1 MRLDFDLDLVR
12 TSSAHGAIFLNVDDC
27 FGTVVWVMVDGRDYE
42 LYELYELCLNLDF
55 ILDSV
60 INAALNPSSIFLRG
74 LFVE

>member
-1 MRLDFDLDLVR
+1 MSM
-12 TSSAHGAIFLNVDDC
+12 TA

-60 INAALNPSSIFLRG
+60 INAALNPSLPFSSAGYL
-74 LFVE
+74 

>member
-1 MRLDFDLDLVR
+1 MSM
-12 TSSAHGAIFLNVDDC
+12 TA
-27 FGTVVWVMVDGRDYE
+27 FGTVVWVMVDGRDCE